1 MVTRAIQFLTENW
14 GLKLTAVGMAV
25 LLWMAVRANEPDRAT
40 FPGVPVDVV
49 LRDADWQLAGP
60 PVPPTVRVTV
70 VGPTGELLSLANEL
84 PSIVVPIEQV
94 TDTLVSQVV
103 SVQWVQLPGGTRD
116 ARVIDVEPDT
126 VQLRYERLASTALPV
141 YVPTTGEPPE
151 GFTLARPIS
160 TNPSLVEVRGPATRL
175 SDIDTVRLLPVDVSG
190 IRSTTNVPTLVD
202 TASLSG
208 LSVTPREVNVIL
220 RVVPDSMAEDVEV
233 DGEQSPP

>member
-1 MVTRAIQFLTENW
+1 MLTRVIHFLTENW

-84 PSIVVPIEQV
+84 PTIVLPIDQV
-94 TDTLVSQVV
+94 TDTLVSQVLPL
-103 SVQWVQLPGGTRD
+103 QWVQLPGGVRD

-126 VQLRYERLASTALPV
+126 IQLRYERLASTTLPV
-141 YVPTTGEPPE
+141 RVPTTGELSE

-160 TNPSLVEVRGPATRL
+160 TNPSLVEVQGPASRL
-175 SDIDTVRLLPVDVSG
+175 SAIDTVTLLPVDVSG
-190 IRSTTNVPTLVD
+190 LQSTTNVPTLVD

-220 RVVPDSMAEDVEV
+220 RVVPDSMAEDVDA
-233 DGEQSPP
+233 DGEQSSP